1 MVYGIYLYGS
11 QKFHL
16 KIKDNSR
23 KQNLFIVTYLLTYLL
38 CESLQILKE
47 HAIIFPNLHKK

>member
-23 KQNLFIVTYLLTYLL
+23 KQNLFIVTHLL

-47 HAIIFPNLHKK
+47 LAIIFPNLHKK